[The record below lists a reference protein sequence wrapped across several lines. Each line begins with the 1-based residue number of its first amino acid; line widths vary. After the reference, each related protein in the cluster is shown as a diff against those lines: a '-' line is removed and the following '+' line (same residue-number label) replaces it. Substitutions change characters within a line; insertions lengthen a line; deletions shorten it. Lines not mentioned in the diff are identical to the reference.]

1 MSTSAHAPVSGN
13 TVQSIAMWLWLML
26 YKLSGGAVA
35 RDIGFGSFLL
45 IRNMQCGD
53 VKRFLPDRECLMLL
67 TDLLSSLWTTANKV
81 KEMMDQHPVCLWPS
95 TLVALCEWMQL
106 KECLS
111 VETLIYLATHSSPH
125 LIRAIQGECLQM
137 QPQPSCS
144 RYMVQQVIARE
155 PACRGIQVWQRQE
168 RRLVSVPRQTVANQV
183 EVHQRQKQEQHKK
196 SNTQAEQP
204 KNTGVHGSA
213 SDWSIEN
220 DLDVWAFSNSE
231 AMKTST
237 EQTHD
242 LSQLLSIT
250 APVDHAVAPCLPA
263 SVMPAEVVEPTPR
276 VCTARVEMETRTRSR
291 KRVAAADSSAQEG
304 KKQKVLQWLEAVQQH
319 RCPNTP
325 CTKCT
330 RRGNWCIK
338 GSVSKNIFSYV
349 SLYKRKLTISEPAVE
364 AMAKFIDALE

>member
-1 MSTSAHAPVSGN
+1 M
-13 TVQSIAMWLWLML
+13 
-26 YKLSGGAVA
+26 
-35 RDIGFGSFLL
+35 
-45 IRNMQCGD
+45 
-53 VKRFLPDRECLMLL
+53 
-67 TDLLSSLWTTANKV
+67 
-81 KEMMDQHPVCLWPS
+81 
-95 TLVALCEWMQL
+95 
-106 KECLS
+106 
-111 VETLIYLATHSSPH
+111 
-125 LIRAIQGECLQM
+125 
-137 QPQPSCS
+137 
-144 RYMVQQVIARE
+144 
-155 PACRGIQVWQRQE
+155 
-168 RRLVSVPRQTVANQV
+168 PRQTVANQV

-330 RRGNWCIK
+330 RRGSWCIK
-338 GSVSKNIFSYV
+338 GSVSRNIFSYV
-349 SLYKRKLTISEPAVE
+349 SLYKQKLTISEPAVE